1 MEVLQITEIGKLN
14 ELVQTLNEEKN
25 NMELQA

>member
-14 ELVQTLNEEKN
+14 ELVQNLNEEKN